1 MERFSN
7 FLASKKKLAL
17 EKKKKEEEELR
28 IEAQKRTVLSLP
40 TSSLR
45 DAMLTPRSPRELINS
60 PRPLPE
66 DIMKEAAPT
75 KEKKRRASLN
85 GTWFLLFNGDLR
97 FLSRSRC
104 FLFVFPLFFSCPA
117 AWILI
122 NLLLETT
129 GQYIVG
135 KELGKGS
142 SGIVSMAINKST
154 GEIVAVKTVPKVWL
168 LIDV

>member
-85 GTWFLLFNGDLR
+85 GTWFLLYSMCIFVSFPVLVASCVCFR
-97 FLSRSRC
+97 FF
-104 FLFVFPLFFSCPA
+104 FLPSSMNF
-117 AWILI
+117 LI
-122 NLLLETT
+122 NLPLETT

-142 SGIVSMAINKST
+142 SGTVSMAINKST

-168 LIDV
+168 FS